1 MYRLSTFMFSMP
13 SSAQMFLAKNMFRV
27 QFKSVSPDVS
37 HPHPVMTIVRPGP
50 GKQFW
55 SDSFVVF
62 FFFVFYTVH
71 PIHVSMFPAPSTW
84 KHSSCWGLPPSLP
97 LGDDGLHPLPVAS
110 VCAILYLGWGGKK
123 RCSLAET
130 CVSCPTSFCATSAVW
145 PRGSPRW
152 SLCCWDWILDD
163 PGMFLLCPSSRL

>member
-1 MYRLSTFMFSMP
+1 MFSMP

-62 FFFVFYTVH
+62 FFLSSI
-71 PIHVSMFPAPSTW
+71 PSIQSMFPCFPHLRHGST
-84 KHSSCWGLPPSLP
+84 
-97 LGDDGLHPLPVAS
+97 LPVEAFHLLCPLAMMVS
-110 VCAILYLGWGGKK
+110 TPYLWRAFVLFFIWGGGGKK
-123 RCSLAET
+123 GVAWQKHVCHVLRPSVQLVRFGHGALLAGRFVVGIGSWMILA
-130 CVSCPTSFCATSAVW
+130 CFCFVPHHDFRVS
-145 PRGSPRW
+145 
-152 SLCCWDWILDD
+152 
-163 PGMFLLCPSSRL
+163 

>member
-1 MYRLSTFMFSMP
+1 MFVLKTVAFPCISHIRSLSCLLLLVLLYLLSGSILDQAHKINYCTCLGNCSLQKRVRAVRAYRYIIYIYIIYIMYRLSTFMFSMP

-62 FFFVFYTVH
+62 FFCLLYRPSNPCF
-71 PIHVSMFPAPSTW
+71 HVSRTFDMEALFLLRPSTFFAPW
-84 KHSSCWGLPPSLP
+84 
-97 LGDDGLHPLPVAS
+97 
-110 VCAILYLGWGGKK
+110 
-123 RCSLAET
+123 R
-130 CVSCPTSFCATSAVW
+130 
-145 PRGSPRW
+145 
-152 SLCCWDWILDD
+152 
-163 PGMFLLCPSSRL
+163 